1 MIGTQFGFGN
11 NATSSGNAGFI
22 LPRGKN
28 FGATYGFFNGGR
40 MRIGNGANY
49 TTEDIGYGFF
59 TQYGAEL
66 PGYGF
71 NAQSLEDN
79 HVPGTLNIGHD
90 VMYAG
95 NQNVTFKGMWPVPM
109 QSISCTYSGAAGSTT
124 WNVEVFAKDAAGNR
138 GGLISFNFGQCVA
151 NAAST
156 LDGTHTITA
165 LWPRVTS
172 AVSYDVVLVNPSNI
186 SQGLLFANV
195 ADPGS
200 GATATTTIT
209 SGSTGSTFNYS
220 YPNYYDSA
228 ITTINGESLI
238 VNAPPTFT
246 SAVTLPALNLAT
258 TYISATAPAISSG
271 FGASPSIV
279 HSNGTAVFTINVGT
293 GGTAASG
300 VIGLPRAKN
309 GWAVHCDDITTQSTS
324 VFVTKQTATSTT
336 SATLTQYS
344 ASAVAAPWSASDV
357 LVCQAAAY

>member
-1 MIGTQFGFGN
+1 LASAF
-11 NATSSGNAGFI
+11 TSS
-22 LPRGKN
+22 N
-28 FGATYGFFNGGR
+28 FLT
-40 MRIGNGANY
+40 
-49 TTEDIGYGFF
+49 
-59 TQYGAEL
+59 
-66 PGYGF
+66 
-71 NAQSLEDN
+71 
-79 HVPGTLNIGHD
+79 V
-90 VMYAG
+90 V
-95 NQNVTFKGMWPVPM
+95 
-109 QSISCTYSGAAGSTT
+109 
-124 WNVEVFAKDAAGNR
+124 
-138 GGLISFNFGQCVA
+138 
-151 NAAST
+151 
-156 LDGTHTITA
+156 
-165 LWPRVTS
+165 WPRVTA
-172 AVSYDVVLVNPSNI
+172 AVSYDVVLVDPADLTK
-186 SQGLLFANV
+186 GLLAANV

-209 SGSTGSTFNYS
+209 SGSTGGTFKYS

-279 HSNGTAVFTINVGT
+279 HSNGTAVFTINVGI

-344 ASAVAAPWSASDV
+344 AAAVVAPWAASDI